1 MLFLK
6 DISSL
11 IGKEIGCGSERKC
24 YIKALDPC
32 RCLKISKRQN
42 SDQTIREI
50 KYFEFLQKR
59 GIEASFIPKF
69 YGAFETDDC
78 IGYEQECFLIKEN
91 GGIYDDVL
99 PFDRYI
105 LSKPNEIEKIKI
117 ELMALKSEMV
127 NKNIICSDLSASNVL
142 KVSGDEKNNKIV
154 VIDGY
159 GPSEL
164 LPLCQYVKFLGK
176 IKLERQWN
184 KFERRIR
191 KHFSEAEAIV
201 AQNDLNN

>member
-11 IGKEIGCGSERKC
+11 LGKEIGYGSERKC
-24 YIKALDPC
+24 YIKAFDPC
-32 RCLKISKRQN
+32 RCLKVSKRQN
-42 SDQTIREI
+42 SDQTVREI
-50 KYFEFLQKR
+50 KYFEYLQKR
-59 GIEASFIPKF
+59 GIEASFVPKF
-69 YGAFETDDC
+69 YGAFETDDY

-91 GGIYDDVL
+91 GGTYDDVL
-99 PFDRYI
+99 TFDRYI
-105 LSKPNEIEKIKI
+105 LNNPNEIKKIKI
-117 ELMALKSEMV
+117 ELMVLKSEMI

-142 KVSGDEKNNKIV
+142 KVRMGENNKIV

-176 IKLERQWN
+176 MKMERQWD
-184 KFERRIR
+184 KFEKRIR
-191 KHFSEAEAIV
+191 KHFSEAGAIV
-201 AQNDLNN
+201 AKKQFNN

>member
-1 MLFLK
+1 M
-6 DISSL
+6 
-11 IGKEIGCGSERKC
+11 
-24 YIKALDPC
+24 
-32 RCLKISKRQN
+32 
-42 SDQTIREI
+42 
-50 KYFEFLQKR
+50 QKR

-176 IKLERQWN
+176 MKLERQWN

-191 KHFSEAEAIV
+191 KYFSEAEAIV